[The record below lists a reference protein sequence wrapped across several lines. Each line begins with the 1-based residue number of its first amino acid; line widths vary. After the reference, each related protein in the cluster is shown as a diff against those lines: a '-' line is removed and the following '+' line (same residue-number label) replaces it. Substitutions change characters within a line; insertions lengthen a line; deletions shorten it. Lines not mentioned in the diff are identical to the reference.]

1 MKKSSLI
8 LSLVGFGIS
17 IFAMCLLFLI
27 PLFMGPDALYTLTG
41 LGSRFGELFKG
52 LFSFPNVQF
61 IQVLW
66 LVVFVILLCF
76 WIAGIVVASLR
87 KRKAAI
93 GGLILFL
100 VEFLTFLFFCALAF
114 QPGWD
119 LTKEPFWALG
129 SNFSSLADSFS
140 SWGPYGLVGL
150 VIYAKKA
157 HLLGNG
163 WTVFILVSVLL
174 GIFGFLLSSIGYVI
188 DMSAS
193 GKEKI
198 RPKAKP
204 AAASKP
210 EVSATGPSVIIV
222 HDDEAS
228 VPNEDKKTDH
238 SEPAV
243 ESSSTVPASTFMPNP
258 SGIQGPLLVQYIN
271 TYSPDATAS
280 PKPSSSTVPVS
291 EIQGAISGEKPLSAE
306 DVRKIVREELL
317 PKEEKQPVIISVPS
331 PINSKE
337 EKPLSAEDVRKILS
351 EELRKNHDAGKEG
364 DIIIEDE
371 SKPAP
376 SVLTEADVRS
386 IIAEA
391 KLTPAPVE
399 KPIEVPTKEEQS
411 LKAEDIRKMISEE
424 IHKAIPVE
432 KSLDPKPGLTAEEI
446 RGIMK
451 EEFDRRDSKS
461 RETLTAASVR
471 QIIRQEMKDV
481 PPLADTKVQP
491 ITVVLSSST
500 DKSVEVAKEIK
511 EEPAPA
517 PKEEKE
523 DVSKSR
529 VVGAVNPDLPP
540 HDKIIRIPFQTRM
553 KSAEPSMAKN
563 YNELKSEIM
572 SYGVKSRI
580 SNKGDTFR
588 LHKVTFVRITVAG
601 KALKL
606 YFALNPKDY
615 ANSPLPVQDVSH
627 KKVYADIPLVFK
639 VKSDLSMK
647 RAKDLISDVMKKNGL
662 KQGTVETKNWI
673 DEIPDPDTETMD
685 DSDED

>member
-1 MKKSSLI
+1 MKKSSLV

-17 IFAMCLLFLI
+17 ILALCLLFLI
-27 PLFMGPDALYTLTG
+27 PLFMGPDALYTLAG
-41 LGSRFGELFKG
+41 LGSRFGQLFSG

-61 IQVLW
+61 IQVVW
-66 LVVFVILLCF
+66 LVAFAILLCF

-119 LTKEPFWALG
+119 LTEEPFWALG
-129 SNFSSLADSFS
+129 ANFSTLESSFS

-150 VIYAKKA
+150 VLYAKKGN
-157 HLLGNG
+157 LLGNG
-163 WTVFILVSVLL
+163 WTVFILVSIFLGVL
-174 GIFGFLLSSIGYVI
+174 GFLLSFVGYVM
-188 DMSAS
+188 DMATS
-193 GKEKI
+193 GKEKAQKKAI
-198 RPKAKP
+198 PAGVSAKP
-204 AAASKP
+204 NEGTSN
-210 EVSATGPSVIIV
+210 PSVIIV
-222 HDDEAS
+222 HDDEACG
-228 VPNEDKKTDH
+228 EGADKK
-238 SEPAV
+238 V
-243 ESSSTVPASTFMPNP
+243 EASTPLAEETKPNIPASTFMPNP

-271 TYSPDATAS
+271 TYSPDA
-280 PKPSSSTVPVS
+280 PSSSKASSNAVPVS

-331 PINSKE
+331 PVNSKE

-351 EELRKNHDAGKEG
+351 EELKKNRDGEKEG

-371 SKPAP
+371 SEPAP
-376 SVLTEADVRS
+376 RPLNEEDVRS

-391 KLTPAPVE
+391 KLDAAPVQKKEAASKEEPAPS
-399 KPIEVPTKEEQS
+399 T
-411 LKAEDIRKMISEE
+411 EDIRKMISEE
-424 IHKAIPVE
+424 IRKAMPAEQKQEVA
-432 KSLDPKPGLTAEEI
+432 PALTAEDI

-451 EEFDRRDSKS
+451 EEFDRRDGKN
-461 RETLTAASVR
+461 REALTAASVR

-481 PPLADTKVQP
+481 PPLTDTKVQP
-491 ITVVLSSST
+491 ITVVLSSPAEKQT
-500 DKSVEVAKEIK
+500 EITKEAF
-511 EEPAPA
+511 ETPTP
-517 PKEEKE
+517 EKE
-523 DVSKSR
+523 VEASKPR

-606 YFALNPKDY
+606 YFALDPKDY
-615 ANSPLPVQDVSH
+615 ANSPLPIQDVSH

-662 KQGTVETKNWI
+662 TQGAVETKDWI
-673 DEIPDPDTETMD
+673 SEIPEADAETMD
-685 DSDED
+685 DSEEE

>member
-41 LGSRFGELFKG
+41 LGSRFGELFKS

-61 IQVLW
+61 IQVVW
-66 LVVFVILLCF
+66 LVAFVILLCF

-119 LTKEPFWALG
+119 LTKGPFWALG
-129 SNFSSLADSFS
+129 SKFSSLESSFS

-150 VIYAKKA
+150 VIDAKKA

-163 WTVFILVSVLL
+163 WTVFILVSILL
-174 GIFGFLLSSIGYVI
+174 GMFGFLLSFIGYVI

-198 RPKAKP
+198 RLKAKP

-210 EVSATGPSVIIV
+210 EVSAVNPSVIIV
-222 HDDEAS
+222 HDDETNVS
-228 VPNEDKKTDH
+228 SEDKKPDH
-238 SEPAV
+238 SKPSA
-243 ESSSTVPASTFMPNP
+243 ESSSAVPASTFVPNP

-280 PKPSSSTVPVS
+280 SKPSSSTVPVS

-306 DVRKIVREELL
+306 DVRKI
-317 PKEEKQPVIISVPS
+317 
-331 PINSKE
+331 
-337 EKPLSAEDVRKILS
+337 LS
-351 EELRKNHDAGKEG
+351 EELRKNHDADKEG

-371 SKPAP
+371 SEPAP

-391 KLTPAPVE
+391 KSTPAPVE
-399 KPIEVPTKEEQS
+399 KTIEVPTKEEQS
-411 LKAEDIRKMISEE
+411 LKVEDIRKMISEE
-424 IHKAIPVE
+424 IHKAIPAE
-432 KSLDPKPGLTAEEI
+432 KSPEPKPVLTAEDI

-491 ITVVLSSST
+491 ITVVLSSSA
-500 DKSVEVAKEIK
+500 DKPAEVAKEIK
-511 EEPAPA
+511 EEPAPTT
-517 PKEEKE
+517 KEEKE
-523 DVSKSR
+523 DVSKPR

-553 KSAEPSMAKN
+553 KFAEPSMAKN

-615 ANSPLPVQDVSH
+615 ANSPLPIQDVSH

-662 KQGTVETKNWI
+662 TQGAVETKNWI
-673 DEIPDPDTETMD
+673 DEIPEPDAETMD